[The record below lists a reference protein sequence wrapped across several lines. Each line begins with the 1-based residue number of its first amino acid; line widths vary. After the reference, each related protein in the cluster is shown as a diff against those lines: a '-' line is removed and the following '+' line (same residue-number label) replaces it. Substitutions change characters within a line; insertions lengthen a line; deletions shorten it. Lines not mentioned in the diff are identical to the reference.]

1 MLTPEVMVDAPP
13 PLLLCKGVEVR
24 RGLRTVLKGVDLAVG
39 EGEIV
44 ALVGPN
50 GCGKS
55 TLAETAAGMH
65 MMRAGSTFHRLG
77 KALSVIRNHHGHR
90 GLAQPFGLALQKDG
104 ASGDEL
110 VGERLQVAIDMCGE
124 AGHSLAALQNE
135 TDKWRLSHRLN
146 DRIAWLSG
154 GMARRVSV
162 LAGLLPALISPTPRL
177 VILDEPSSGLDREGS
192 QILCEELTSLAENGH
207 GILVATH
214 NQKVIDIATK
224 TIEWVGEKLDIEAV
238 EYDTPSMKA
247 PSELGT
253 RAKTFRAWA
262 NILDYR
268 TWGSVAYNGVAGVL
282 TILLILALSV
292 DDIAS
297 AAGASW
303 MMTLLSVPAFVA
315 GLIPAST
322 LRHLDEQ
329 FCARWWDAQSAGQ
342 LPISPPQ
349 ALPLVGAGLTA
360 IALATLPLPQ
370 WGSQVDGVIELGLIT
385 LGGLLTWL
393 VSLIQISQ
401 WRLVSSLERSNALL
415 FSFFLPFLIYPFLLW
430 TSGQVAM
437 LDGDL
442 DLFERFSNLLAGA
455 AIFLG
460 LFLGLRL
467 LRPS

>member
-1 MLTPEVMVDAPP
+1 MLTPDVMVDIPP

-24 RGLRTVLKGVDLAVG
+24 RGLNTVLKEVDLTVD
-39 EGEIV
+39 EGEII

-65 MMRAGSTFHRLG
+65 MMRAGSISHRQG
-77 KALSVIRNHHGHR
+77 KTLAVIRNHLGHR
-90 GLAQPFGLALQKDG
+90 GLSGPFGLALQKDG

-110 VGERLQVAIDMCGE
+110 VGERLQVAIDMCE
-124 AGHSLAALQNE
+124 ETNYSSTALQDE
-135 TDKWRLSHRLN
+135 AEKWGLSHRLC

-162 LAGLLPALISPTPRL
+162 LAGLLPALISQTPRL
-177 VILDEPSSGLDREGS
+177 VILDEPSSGIDREGS
-192 QILCEELTSLAENGH
+192 RILCKELTALAEKGH
-207 GILVATH
+207 GVLVATH
-214 NQKVIDIATK
+214 NQNVIDVATN
-224 TIEWVGEKLDIEAV
+224 TIEWVGEKLDAESV
-238 EYDTPSMKA
+238 EYNAPSTKA
-247 PSELGT
+247 PTELGA
-253 RAKTFRAWA
+253 RAKTFRTWA
-262 NILDYR
+262 NVLDYR
-268 TWGSVAYNGVAGVL
+268 TWGSVAANGVAGVL

-297 AAGASW
+297 AEGASW

-329 FCARWWDAQSAGQ
+329 YCGRWWDAQSAGQ

-349 ALPLVGAGLTA
+349 ALPLIGAGLTA
-360 IALATLPLPQ
+360 IALLTLPLPQ
-370 WGSQVDGVIELGLIT
+370 WGSQVDGVIELSLIT

-430 TSGQVAM
+430 TSGQVSM
-437 LDGDL
+437 LDSEL
-442 DLFERFSNLLAGA
+442 ELFERFSNILAGA
-455 AIFLG
+455 AVFIG
-460 LFLGLRL
+460 IFLGLRL

>member
-24 RGLRTVLKGVDLAVG
+24 RGLTTVLKGVDIAVG
-39 EGEIV
+39 EGEII

-55 TLAETAAGMH
+55 TLVETAAGMH
-65 MMRAGSTFHRLG
+65 MMRAGSTSHVDG
-77 KALSVIRNHHGHR
+77 KTLAVIRNHHGHR
-90 GLAQPFGLALQKDG
+90 GLSQPFGLALQKDG

-110 VGERLQVAIDMCGE
+110 VGERLQIAIDMGE
-124 AGHSLAALQNE
+124 DENYSPTALDDE
-135 TDKWRLSHRLN
+135 AVKWGLSHRLN

-162 LAGLLPALISPTPRL
+162 LAGLFPALISQSPRL
-177 VILDEPSSGLDREGS
+177 VILDEPSSGLDRDGS
-192 QILCEELTSLAENGH
+192 RILCEELTALAEKGH

-224 TIEWVGEKLDIEAV
+224 TIEWVGKKLDTEAV
-238 EYDTPSMKA
+238 EYDTPSIKA
-247 PSELGT
+247 PSELGART
-253 RAKTFRAWA
+253 KTFRTWA

-268 TWGSVAYNGVAGVL
+268 TWGSIAANGVAGIL

-292 DDIAS
+292 DDVAS
-297 AAGASW
+297 TAGASW

-329 FCARWWDAQSAGQ
+329 SCGRWWDAQSAGQ

-349 ALPLVGAGLTA
+349 ALPLVGAGLSA
-360 IALATLPLPQ
+360 IALMTLPLPQ
-370 WGSQVDGVIELGLIT
+370 WGSQVDGVIELTLIT

-401 WRLVSSLERSNALL
+401 WRLVSSLERGNALL
-415 FSFFLPFLIYPFLLW
+415 FSLFLPFLIYPFLLW
-430 TSGQVAM
+430 TSGQVSM
-437 LDGDL
+437 LDAEL
-442 DLFERFSNLLAGA
+442 ELFERFSNLLAGA

-460 LFLGLRL
+460 LFLVLRL

>member
-1 MLTPEVMVDAPP
+1 
-13 PLLLCKGVEVR
+13 
-24 RGLRTVLKGVDLAVG
+24 
-39 EGEIV
+39 
-44 ALVGPN
+44 
-50 GCGKS
+50 
-55 TLAETAAGMH
+55 
-65 MMRAGSTFHRLG
+65 
-77 KALSVIRNHHGHR
+77 
-90 GLAQPFGLALQKDG
+90 
-104 ASGDEL
+104 L
-110 VGERLQVAIDMCGE
+110 VGERLQIAIDMGE
-124 AGHSLAALQNE
+124 EENYSPTALE
-135 TDKWRLSHRLN
+135 DEAVKWGLSHRLN

-162 LAGLLPALISPTPRL
+162 LAGLFPALISQSPRL
-177 VILDEPSSGLDREGS
+177 VILDEPSSGLDRDGS
-192 QILCEELTSLAENGH
+192 RILCEELTALAEKGH

-224 TIEWVGEKLDIEAV
+224 TIEWVGKKLDTEAV
-238 EYDTPSMKA
+238 EYDTPSIKA
-247 PSELGT
+247 PSELGA
-253 RAKTFRAWA
+253 RAKTFRTWA

-268 TWGSVAYNGVAGVL
+268 TWGSIAANGVAGIL

-292 DDIAS
+292 DDVAS
-297 AAGASW
+297 TAGASW

-329 FCARWWDAQSAGQ
+329 SCGRWWDAQSAGQ

-360 IALATLPLPQ
+360 IALMTLPLPQ
-370 WGSQVDGVIELGLIT
+370 WGSQVDGVIELSLIT

-401 WRLVSSLERSNALL
+401 WRLVSSLERGNALL
-415 FSFFLPFLIYPFLLW
+415 FSLFLPFLIYPFLLW
-430 TSGQVAM
+430 TSGQVSM
-437 LDGDL
+437 LDAEL

-460 LFLGLRL
+460 FFLELRL

>member
-1 MLTPEVMVDAPP
+1 MLTPEVMVDTSP

-24 RGLRTVLKGVDLAVG
+24 RGLSTVLKGVDLAVS
-39 EGEIV
+39 EGEII

-55 TLAETAAGMH
+55 TLVETAAGMH
-65 MMRAGSTFHRLG
+65 MMRAGSTSHVDG
-77 KALSVIRNHHGHR
+77 KTLAVIRNHHGHR
-90 GLAQPFGLALQKDG
+90 GLSQPFGLALQKDG

-110 VGERLQVAIDMCGE
+110 VGERLQIAIDMGE
-124 AGHSLAALQNE
+124 EENYFPTALE
-135 TDKWRLSHRLN
+135 DEAVKWGLSHRLN

-162 LAGLLPALISPTPRL
+162 LAGLFPALISQSPRL
-177 VILDEPSSGLDREGS
+177 VILDEPSSGLDRDGS
-192 QILCEELTSLAENGH
+192 RILCEELTALAEKGH

-224 TIEWVGEKLDIEAV
+224 TVEWVGKKLDTEAV
-238 EYDTPSMKA
+238 EYDTPSIKA
-247 PSELGT
+247 PSELGA
-253 RAKTFRAWA
+253 RAKTFRTWA

-268 TWGSVAYNGVAGVL
+268 TWGSIAANGVAGIL

-292 DDIAS
+292 DDVAS
-297 AAGASW
+297 TAGASW

-329 FCARWWDAQSAGQ
+329 SCGRWWDAQSAGQ

-360 IALATLPLPQ
+360 IALMTLPLPQ
-370 WGSQVDGVIELGLIT
+370 WGSQVNGVIELSLIT

-393 VSLIQISQ
+393 VSLIHISQ

-415 FSFFLPFLIYPFLLW
+415 FSLFLPFLIYPFLLW
-430 TSGQVAM
+430 TSGQVSM
-437 LDGDL
+437 LDAEL
-442 DLFERFSNLLAGA
+442 ELFERFSNLLAGA

-460 LFLGLRL
+460 LFLVLRL